1 MGDFTEIA
9 VNTTFPPLHDFFFS
23 MPEICFWGIKSVFG
37 KNLGSFWKIFG
48 NVTGV

>member
-23 MPEICFWGIKSVFG
+23 MPKSVFG
-37 KNLGSFWKIFG
+37 ELKAFLGKIWEVFG
-48 NVTGV
+48 RFLGT